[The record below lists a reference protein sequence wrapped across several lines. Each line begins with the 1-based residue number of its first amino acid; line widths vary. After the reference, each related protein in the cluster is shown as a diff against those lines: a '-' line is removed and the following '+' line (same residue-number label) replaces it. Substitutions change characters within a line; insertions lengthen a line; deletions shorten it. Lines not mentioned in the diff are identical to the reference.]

1 MYHHARDHSD
11 QGHPV
16 MLAISQCPRIRCNT
30 EAKNPDIPGKRFSE
44 SHTRPTACRLAPLM
58 HAQNTLSPPLK
69 GTSSGML
76 LCLLCNRCV
85 RRRSSG
91 METSWRHHKQTPFL
105 QRLHFPIS
113 LLEELSKT
121 IADSIDKWP
130 QQDGSVPSHSGHA
143 DSWVITHCAS
153 KFAYDAPRLSGC
165 WSLCARS
172 SVHQGCGDGCTPFMA
187 PFCCMENH
195 PRMLHNKTLSPLRQ
209 QHMYA
214 CCICEWT
221 PSSAW

>member
-1 MYHHARDHSD
+1 MCEEKELRNGD
-11 QGHPV
+11 Q
-16 MLAISQCPRIRCNT
+16 L
-30 EAKNPDIPGKRFSE
+30 
-44 SHTRPTACRLAPLM
+44 
-58 HAQNTLSPPLK
+58 
-69 GTSSGML
+69 
-76 LCLLCNRCV
+76 
-85 RRRSSG
+85 
-91 METSWRHHKQTPFL
+91 ETSQADTLP

-153 KFAYDAPRLSGC
+153 KFAYDAPRLSEC

-172 SVHQGCGDGCTPFMA
+172 SVHQGCGDGCTPFMP
-187 PFCCMENH
+187 PFCCMENR

-221 PSSAW
+221 PSSAWLARSSWLSRACHGFTCLVAAKQLS